1 MWTSVGFGGE
11 GGGVAGGRHRTVVR
25 RVRQSRTAM
34 PWWALVAA
42 LVVMVVADRLLV
54 AMEAPLVLRWSA
66 SPLVVGGVLAT
77 AALVRRGADGA
88 VSRDGS

>member
-1 MWTSVGFGGE
+1 M
-11 GGGVAGGRHRTVVR
+11 AGRHRTVVR
-25 RVRQSRTAM
+25 RVRQSRRAM
-34 PWWALVAA
+34 PWWALIAA

-77 AALVRRGADGA
+77 AAVARRSEGGA
-88 VSRDGS
+88 VSRDRP